1 MAMNV
6 ASLTF
11 LGAAKVV
18 ALAGIALAQD
28 SCNSFS
34 NRGNGCWCYT
44 HGYRDSE
51 LVLLRSNMKPP
62 ALFRQCRFPDTAAAA
77 STVAGIRGL
86 LSPGRWG
93 RAVHAAAWP
102 LDPGWSLL
110 SC

>member
-1 MAMNV
+1 MEIISGDYFRKFTCDVQNQAMAMNV

-51 LVLLRSNMKPP
+51 LVLS
-62 ALFRQCRFPDTAAAA
+62 
-77 STVAGIRGL
+77 ST
-86 LSPGRWG
+86 
-93 RAVHAAAWP
+93 
-102 LDPGWSLL
+102 
-110 SC
+110 